1 MVGTSLVRGV
11 SGHLAEKGISATV
24 YAYPGHELSYIRKRI
39 SIIFTPRY
47 QPQHV
52 VVQCGGNDATRP
64 PHRVVR
70 EYDRLVTEVRRAC
83 PETTITL
90 NLIPPRGSN
99 DTILENIAKI
109 NTYISNRGKRGD
121 RLVSCDPRP
130 RDSAHFKRDL
140 THFNETGIHI
150 FASRLAAHIPNLR
163 VCLQN

>member
-1 MVGTSLVRGV
+1 MKQLLNTGAIGYGRVVRTTDCGRRCCM
-11 SGHLAEKGISATV
+11 T
-24 YAYPGHELSYIRKRI
+24 
-39 SIIFTPRY
+39 FTPRY

-52 VVQCGGNDATRP
+52 VVQCGVNDATTRP
-64 PHRVVR
+64 PHQVVR
-70 EYDRLVTEVRRAC
+70 EYDRLVNEVRRAC

-90 NLIPPRGSN
+90 NLIPPRGSD

-109 NTYISNRGKRGD
+109 NTYISNRGERGD
-121 RLVSCDPRP
+121 HLVSCDPCP

-150 FASRLAAHIPNLR
+150 FASRLAAHIQNCR

>member
-1 MVGTSLVRGV
+1 MVDTSLVRSA

-24 YAYPGHELSYIRKRI
+24 YAYPGHELPYIRKRI
-39 SIIFTPRY
+39 SKIFTPRY

-52 VVQCGGNDATRP
+52 VVQCGGNDATTRP
-64 PHRVVR
+64 PHQVVR
-70 EYDRLVTEVRRAC
+70 EYDRLVNEVRRVC

-90 NLIPPRGSN
+90 NLIPPRGS
-99 DTILENIAKI
+99 DIAKI
-109 NTYISNRGKRGD
+109 NTYISSRGKRDD
-121 RLVSCDPRP
+121 RLVNCDPCP

-150 FASRLAAHIPNLR
+150 FASRLAAHIQNLR

>member
-1 MVGTSLVRGV
+1 MQGV

-24 YAYPGHELSYIRKRI
+24 YAYPGHELPYIRKRI
-39 SIIFTPRY
+39 SKIFTPRY
-47 QPQHV
+47 QPHHV
-52 VVQCGGNDATRP
+52 VVQCGGNDAATRP
-64 PHRVVR
+64 LHQVVR
-70 EYDRLVTEVRRAC
+70 EYDRLVNEVRRAC

-90 NLIPPRGSN
+90 NLIPPRGSD

-121 RLVSCDPRP
+121 RLVSCDPCP
-130 RDSAHFKRDL
+130 CDSAYSKMDL

-150 FASRLAAHIPNLR
+150 FASRLAAHIQNFR